1 MMWFHTSSS
10 LIMSLQ
16 DDYWI
21 VQLTPGVYSGKDYDP
36 QLKWTPRADLPAV
49 ERPSDALLR
58 AHFQQ
63 ALLRFVLRLPC
74 SIDLIDAFN
83 RPGNNAFDVDLSH
96 ARWVTGEG
104 KALLEHHLMQRLFSL
119 LPAVVGGSGRET
131 TDVTSRTVLGADGAL
146 KRKRS
151 DSAGARA
158 SPASPFNDDEL
169 WFDTFKLPLPAP
181 VQYAE
186 INDYPPYP
194 DMKPAVVDSGTRSSS
209 GDSNG
214 SGSSPLGF
222 LDHEIPDTFLDDA
235 MYMNNRLVDRGS
247 VDVTRTKVGTGLDDT
262 ATSSED
268 TGILG

>member
-10 LIMSLQ
+10 LIVSLQ
-16 DDYWI
+16 DDYRI

-36 QLKWTPRADLPAV
+36 QLKWTPRADLLAV

-96 ARWVTGEG
+96 ARWLTGEG

-119 LPAVVGGSGRET
+119 LPDVLGGSGRET
-131 TDVTSRTVLGADGAL
+131 MDVSRMVPVADGAL

-151 DSAGARA
+151 DSAGARVL
-158 SPASPFNDDEL
+158 PASPFNDEEL

-186 INDYPPYP
+186 INDYPPHP
-194 DMKPAVVDSGTRSSS
+194 DIKPAVVDPGSGSSS

-214 SGSSPLGF
+214 PGSS
-222 LDHEIPDTFLDDA
+222 
-235 MYMNNRLVDRGS
+235 
-247 VDVTRTKVGTGLDDT
+247 
-262 ATSSED
+262 
-268 TGILG
+268 